1 MSTAGLPLAGA
12 TALVTGASGGIG
24 RALVHELLAR
34 GAARVHAAARGESG
48 PWADARVSP
57 LVLDITDPSAVREAA
72 ARCAGVQLLVNNAGV
87 NRNASLLHAP
97 DLDAARAE
105 METNYFGTLAMCRAF
120 APVLAG
126 NGPGCIVNLLSIAA
140 EAGMPAMGSL
150 CASKA
155 AALRMTECLRAELA
169 DQRTQVIAALPSAV
183 DTAMT
188 RHLEG
193 LPKLQPAEVARAICD
208 GVEAGQDYLLVG
220 VPAERIARRLRE
232 DRAGLLAQLG
242 GR

>member
-1 MSTAGLPLAGA
+1 MSGRGLPLAGV
-12 TALVTGASGGIG
+12 TALVTGAAGGIG
-24 RALVHELLAR
+24 RALVDELLAR
-34 GAARVHAAARGESG
+34 GAARVHAAARRDVG

-57 LVLDITDPSAVREAA
+57 LVLDITDAAAVREAA
-72 ARCAGVQLLVNNAGV
+72 ARCTGVQLLVNNAGV
-87 NRNASLLHAP
+87 NRNASLLRAP

-126 NGPGCIVNLLSIAA
+126 NGGGCIVNVLSIAA
-140 EAGMPAMGSL
+140 EAGMPPMGSL

-169 DQRTQVIAALPSAV
+169 GQGTQVMAALPSAV

-188 RHLEG
+188 RHLDG

-208 GVEAGQDYLLVG
+208 GIESGQDYLLVG
-220 VPAERIARRLRE
+220 APAEHIARRLRE
-232 DRAGLLAQLG
+232 DRAGMLAQLG